1 MRCRGKKLEPYLM
14 DKQVTDLCLEIL
26 VKTINAHTK
35 MLMLIDAQQVHFA
48 NDHRDGNT
56 YLVRA

>member
-1 MRCRGKKLEPYLM
+1 M

-26 VKTINAHTK
+26 VKIINAHTK
-35 MLMLIDAQQVHFA
+35 MLMLIGAQQVHLA

-56 YLVRA
+56 YLVCA